1 MSEPIWRRRPD
12 VLWRRSL
19 DAVVL
24 LAEDAEEPIN
34 LAATGPDVWE
44 LLAEPRTL
52 DALVD
57 VLVTMYDVD
66 ADVIRSDVAVT
77 LDALVASGVLERV
90 G

>member
-1 MSEPIWRRRPD
+1 MSEPIWRRRAD

-19 DAVVL
+19 AAVIL

-34 LAATGPDVWE
+34 LVGTGPDVWE

-52 DALVD
+52 DALVE
-57 VLVTMYDVD
+57 VLLTMYDVD
-66 ADVIRSDVAVT
+66 AEVIRSDVAVV
-77 LDALVASGVLERV
+77 LDDLVASGVLERV